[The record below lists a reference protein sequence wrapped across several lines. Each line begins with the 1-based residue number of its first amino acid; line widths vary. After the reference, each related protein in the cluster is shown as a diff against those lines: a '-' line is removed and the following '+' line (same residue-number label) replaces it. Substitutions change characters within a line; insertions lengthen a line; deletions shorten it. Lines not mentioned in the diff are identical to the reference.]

1 MFIEHLSDIS
11 MEMPRIVSFL
21 PSATELIYEFNG
33 QDMLYGV
40 THECTFPD
48 DAKTKPRVIESVID
62 SERLNSN
69 EINQMNCRLL
79 NEGKDIFILNE
90 KNLKDANPD
99 LIISQE
105 TCEVCAAYKNQVSKA
120 LHMLEKKPFVYSMDP
135 HNIEGII
142 TTVEELGKILGKEQM
157 AKEIQDKLRKR
168 ISNITKISHEELPT
182 VLAIEWLD
190 PLFTAGHWI
199 PEIIEYSGGINLISK
214 KGEHSKKMDFE
225 DIVKTNPEIIILMPC
240 GFGLKRTINEY
251 KKTLKEKPEWNEL
264 QAVQNDKVFAVDA
277 NSYFSKPSIRTIT
290 GLEILGKIIHQERF
304 GRIKVP
310 RESYCK
316 I

>member
-1 MFIEHLSDIS
+1 MFIEHLPDVFI
-11 MEMPRIVSFL
+11 EMPRIVSFL
-21 PSATELIYEFNG
+21 PSATELIYEFDG

-62 SERLNSN
+62 SESLTSS
-69 EINQMNCRLL
+69 EINQMNCKLL
-79 NEGKDIFILNE
+79 NEGKDIFLINE
-90 KNLKDANPD
+90 KNLKDARPD

-105 TCEVCAAYKNQVSKA
+105 TCEVCAAYTNQVSKA
-120 LHMLEKKPFVYSMDP
+120 FQILEKKPLVYSMDP
-135 HNIEGII
+135 HNIEGIL

-157 AKEIQDKLRKR
+157 VKKIQDNLRKR
-168 ISNITKISHEELPT
+168 ILNIAKISHKELPT

-199 PEIIEYSGGINLISK
+199 PEMIEWSGGINLMSN
-214 KGEHSKKMDFE
+214 KGDHSKRMKFD
-225 DIVKTNPEIIILMPC
+225 DIVKTDPEIIILMPC
-240 GFGLKRTINEY
+240 GFGVKRTINEY
-251 KKTLKEKPEWNEL
+251 NKILKEKPEWNEL
-264 QAVQNDKVFAVDA
+264 RAVQDHKVFAVDA

-304 GRIKVP
+304 GGIEVP
-310 RESYCK
+310 RNSFCK